1 MQDRFKFNAVV
12 SSYYDIDTPTNYEEH
27 EPQFYLS
34 DVDVFCNQEIG
45 IDYDVLFDTV
55 KQQVKNLSE
64 KEIGQI
70 MQHFEDNSNS
80 PECDFVTIKPDK
92 ILQCTGFKDKNGKLI
107 YEGDIVKDLTYFYEV
122 KYVCAFLPIFGGLGL
137 ISNQDLKDYEF
148 CKKNWE
154 SFTIDDKVRR
164 LDNRFKLANQGN
176 KLKCFN
182 MNNLKMDDFEVIGN
196 IYENPELIKY
206 GE

>member
-27 EPQFYLS
+27 EPRFYLS

-92 ILQCTGFKDKNGKLI
+92 ILQCTGLKDKHGKLI
-107 YEGDIVKDLTYFYEV
+107 YEGDIVKTIYNRPDGVIINRNCVIEYNR
-122 KYVCAFLPIFGGLGL
+122 CAFWINYGIGASYLY
-137 ISNQDLKDYEF
+137 N
-148 CKKNWE
+148 
-154 SFTIDDKVRR
+154 DD
-164 LDNRFKLANQGN
+164 
-176 KLKCFN
+176 CIY
-182 MNNLKMDDFEVIGN
+182 EVIGN
-196 IYENPELIKY
+196 RYENKDLLNEV
-206 GE
+206 

>member
-12 SSYYDIDTPTNYEEH
+12 SSYYDINTPTNYEEH

-92 ILQCTGFKDKNGKLI
+92 ILQCTGLKDKNGLNLLFECDIINTEGIKI
-107 YEGDIVKDLTYFYEV
+107 GNCYENEYL
-122 KYVCAFLPIFGGLGL
+122 
-137 ISNQDLKDYEF
+137 LKDTTNF
-148 CKKNWE
+148 
-154 SFTIDDKVRR
+154 
-164 LDNRFKLANQGN
+164 
-176 KLKCFN
+176 
-182 MNNLKMDDFEVIGN
+182 VIKGMGTKEWRN
-196 IYENPELIKY
+196 SEQEAIKRGCY
-206 GE
+206 YAE

>member
-27 EPQFYLS
+27 EPRFYLS

-45 IDYDVLFDTV
+45 IDYDVLFNTV
-55 KQQVKNLSE
+55 KQQVENLSE

-92 ILQCTGFKDKNGKLI
+92 ILQCTGLKDKNGKLI
-107 YEGDIVKDLTYFYEV
+107 YEGDILGGTFGNLYVHYCDNCKQFQLKANDYGCMACEGDIHWNEV
-122 KYVCAFLPIFGGLGL
+122 V
-137 ISNQDLKDYEF
+137 E
-148 CKKNWE
+148 E
-154 SFTIDDKVRR
+154 
-164 LDNRFKLANQGN
+164 
-176 KLKCFN
+176 
-182 MNNLKMDDFEVIGN
+182 NNELEVVGN
-196 IYENPELIKY
+196 IYENPELL
-206 GE
+206 ED

>member
-1 MQDRFKFNAVV
+1 MHDRFKFNAVV

-92 ILQCTGFKDKNGKLI
+92 ILQCTGLKDKNGKLI
-107 YEGDIVKDLTYFYEV
+107 YEGDIVSV
-122 KYVCAFLPIFGGLGL
+122 KVQTQDFFNVEEYYSENYKGEIIFKEGEFAIRVIDTKKQPIAL
-137 ISNQDLKDYEF
+137 YYY
-148 CKKNWE
+148 
-154 SFTIDDKVRR
+154 
-164 LDNRFKLANQGN
+164 ANG
-176 KLKCFN
+176 C
-182 MNNLKMDDFEVIGN
+182 EVIGN
-196 IYENPELIKY
+196 IYENPELLENK
-206 GE
+206 

>member
-45 IDYDVLFDTV
+45 IDYDVLLDTV
-55 KQQVKNLSE
+55 KQQAKNLSE

-80 PECDFVTIKPDK
+80 PECDFVTIKPNK
-92 ILQCTGFKDKNGKLI
+92 ILQCTGLKDKNGKLI
-107 YEGDIVKDLTYFYEV
+107 YEGDIVFYKIGSIKHREVVNWNQTRCGWVKGYHDLCTYQ
-122 KYVCAFLPIFGGLGL
+122 KYC
-137 ISNQDLKDYEF
+137 
-148 CKKNWE
+148 
-154 SFTIDDKVRR
+154 
-164 LDNRFKLANQGN
+164 
-176 KLKCFN
+176 
-182 MNNLKMDDFEVIGN
+182 EVIGN
-196 IYENPELIKY
+196 IYENTELL
-206 GE
+206 EVEHDR

>member
-12 SSYYDIDTPTNYEEH
+12 SSYYDIDTPANYEEH
-27 EPQFYLS
+27 EPRFYLS

-92 ILQCTGFKDKNGKLI
+92 ILR
-107 YEGDIVKDLTYFYEV
+107 
-122 KYVCAFLPIFGGLGL
+122 LG
-137 ISNQDLKDYEF
+137 
-148 CKKNWE
+148 
-154 SFTIDDKVRR
+154 RR
-164 LDNRFKLANQGN
+164 RF
-176 KLKCFN
+176 
-182 MNNLKMDDFEVIGN
+182 
-196 IYENPELIKY
+196 
-206 GE
+206 

>member
-1 MQDRFKFNAVV
+1 MNDRFKFNAVV

-45 IDYDVLFDTV
+45 IDYDVLFDAIKDQSKDLT
-55 KQQVKNLSE
+55 E

-92 ILQCTGFKDKNGKLI
+92 ILQSTGLKDKNGKLI
-107 YEGDIVKDLTYFYEV
+107 YEGDIVKFNYDTDEIIAVVSWDDNEGQVGYYLNTTDYFKDKYVTDYDFYKNDYEV
-122 KYVCAFLPIFGGLGL
+122 L
-137 ISNQDLKDYEF
+137 
-148 CKKNWE
+148 
-154 SFTIDDKVRR
+154 
-164 LDNRFKLANQGN
+164 
-176 KLKCFN
+176 
-182 MNNLKMDDFEVIGN
+182 GN
-196 IYENPELIKY
+196 IYENKELLESE
-206 GE
+206 G